1 MKPGLSAQHF
11 VHVILVYEM
20 RLTAPS
26 NPTPRLQDLAEVTG
40 RKELTFNKLHQ
51 IWLQMVPLFVQI
63 EEIKSAVWDKN
74 SQKLPVGQ
82 SQEP

>member
-40 RKELTFNKLHQ
+40 RKELHLKQ
-51 IWLQMVPLFVQI
+51 IASNLVADGSTLCP
-63 EEIKSAVWDKN
+63 N
-74 SQKLPVGQ
+74 
-82 SQEP
+82 